1 MNLSELTPD
10 TALATLLDGK
20 VEVQIS
26 ATKKYPI
33 HAYEQAQQPQTPE
46 NPEQVTVT
54 GKQESANEFINAQ
67 WNGSVRSR
75 SERLGIYQGAI
86 ALTIYCRLQSDNT
99 AKKKRIASII
109 EQVQK
114 LVHRKRSQGFFF
126 TFNPMN
132 VITPTTPN
140 LTNGYST
147 TILNVEWHT

>member
-1 MNLSELTPD
+1 MTSIADLNPD
-10 TALATLLDGK
+10 VALAALLDGK
-20 VEVQIS
+20 VRVQTS
-26 ATKKYPI
+26 ATQSHTI
-33 HAYEQAQQPQTPE
+33 RAYADEERPNKNLAD
-46 NPEQVTVT
+46 
-54 GKQESANEFINAQ
+54 EFIDVE
-67 WNGSVRSR
+67 WNGGARSR
-75 SERLGIYQGAI
+75 SERLSIYQGAI

-132 VITPTTPN
+132 VITPTTSN

-147 TILNVEWHT
+147 TVLNVEWHT